1 MDVNEALEFA
11 RQNHRCFL
19 VTRRRDDS
27 LQTSPS
33 TVVARGDQLW
43 ISSRETAFKVR
54 NLRRDPSVTV
64 TIVSDGWYGPWV
76 QVDGTA
82 EILSLPDAMEALVE
96 YYRLAAGEHEDW
108 DDYRRAMTED
118 QRVVIAVAP
127 QRAGPDLS
135 G

>member
-1 MDVNEALEFA
+1 VDVNEALEFA

-76 QVDGTA
+76 QVGRATHRLVIVPTA
-82 EILSLPDAMEALVE
+82 SMVVVTVSPGCRKV
-96 YYRLAAGEHEDW
+96 RLAAPTPDGVPVKIRSPGTIVVMED
-108 DDYRRAMTED
+108 R
-118 QRVVIAVAP
+118 
-127 QRAGPDLS
+127 
-135 G
+135 